1 MAARY
6 TSTFYSEKG
15 RKYYLVIDD
24 TDFSGATYDVDV
36 TSGQIEW
43 QADVENGLE
52 RYAPIIGSNFK
63 FSIIIDTEQKKQLL
77 TDFLTA
83 PEGRFTDAMCSYSIS
98 KSFICQ

>member
-24 TDFSGATYDVDV
+24 SSYSGSTIDVDV
-36 TSGQIEW
+36 TNAQIEW

-52 RYAPIIGSNFK
+52 RYTPIIGSNFK
-63 FSIIIDTEQKKQLL
+63 FTII
-77 TDFLTA
+77 
-83 PEGRFTDAMCSYSIS
+83 RIS
-98 KSFICQ
+98 KDITKSKFNNNIP

>member
-24 TDFSGATYDVDV
+24 TDFSGVTYDVDV

-43 QADVENGLE
+43 QADVENGL
-52 RYAPIIGSNFK
+52 
-63 FSIIIDTEQKKQLL
+63 
-77 TDFLTA
+77 
-83 PEGRFTDAMCSYSIS
+83 
-98 KSFICQ
+98 